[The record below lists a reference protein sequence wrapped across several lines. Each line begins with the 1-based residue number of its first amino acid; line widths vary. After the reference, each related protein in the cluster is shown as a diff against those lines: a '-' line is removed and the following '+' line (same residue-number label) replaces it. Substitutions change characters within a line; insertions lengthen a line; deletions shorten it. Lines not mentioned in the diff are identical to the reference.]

1 MGDSDWNFD
10 NYYLWRN
17 SYPECGGKSQ
27 SPINI
32 DTSPEIMEEC
42 SIMCQLDMRYKK
54 STCRVNLNEQNM
66 ITLEYEP
73 GSYAKFNETPFPLTK
88 IYIHTPSMHTIDGER
103 YDAEIIMVHSADSSG
118 DGSGSSSGSSSGSGS
133 GSGSSSG
140 SGSGIMIC
148 KLLNR
153 GGTEYG
159 NEQEFFNE
167 FFFRIPKKSTDYF
180 VDVPVSNEWSASKLL
195 PIKNTSF
202 FMYDGSLPF
211 PPCEENYKVIV
222 FEEIGNIGNTNFELL
237 KENIGSNN
245 RPVQPLNDRKIFYN
259 PGRKLERQ
267 KTRRLLASN
276 DKFLK
281 CVEEGNIPKK
291 KTEIIK
297 TKEIFID
304 EKMADSSAK
313 MIKITF
319 MCITFLLL
327 LTLAYF
333 FVLFL
338 YRGYHAQKFLMV
350 LLPENVKDD
359 VRLNLWKEC
368 SGTIGQKVFGDIE
381 AKKIIRKNNQSIRK
395 MESELARGKM
405 KDAIEKNQIMEK
417 IRTMKQGIKSAR
429 LSIEG
434 KDPNGNPLYNEKGER
449 ISFESGQKSADLS
462 AMGYGMGRRR

>member
-17 SYPECGGKSQ
+17 SYPECGGKFQ

-103 YDAEIIMVHSADSSG
+103 YDAEIIMVHSADSSNG
-118 DGSGSSSGSSSGSGS
+118 D
-133 GSGSSSG
+133 SG
-140 SGSGIMIC
+140 SGSGIMVC

-281 CVEEGNIPKK
+281 CVEGDMPKK

-319 MCITFLLL
+319 MCITFILL

-333 FVLFL
+333 FILYL

-359 VRLNLWKEC
+359 KRLDLWKEC
-368 SGTIGQKVFGDIE
+368 SGTVGQKVFGDIE
-381 AKKIIRKNNQSIRK
+381 SRKTIRINNQKIRKI
-395 MESELARGKM
+395 ESELARGKI
-405 KDAIEKNQIMEK
+405 KDPIKKNQIIEQIK
-417 IRTMKQGIKSAR
+417 TMKQGIKSAK

-434 KDPNGNPLYNEKGER
+434 KDSNGNPLYNEKGER
-449 ISFESGQKSADLS
+449 ISFESAQKSANLG
-462 AMGYGMGRRR
+462 ALGYGMGQGMGYGMGQGMGQGMRRRRR